1 MIAPFHLAGESLQF
15 DPAGAL
21 VWPAERVLVFAD
33 LHLEKGSAAAR
44 AGQLVPPWD
53 SRVTLERVARL
64 LRRYTPRTVIALGD
78 SFHDNQAAARLAPA
92 DEAALRRMTDAE
104 WGTRKLCFRHQA
116 TAGETGEISGHFHP
130 KAKVATRAGQI
141 VRPCFV
147 ADASKII
154 LPAFGAYTGGLDVRS
169 PAITAHFPRGARVFL
184 LGAERLFSFPVAH
197 TVPLG
202 AACFVIVPLCV
213 MSLDKLKIWESITRP
228 SFTDWLIAIF
238 AFGQVIALCRQI
250 RISHRQT
257 DIQRAQHIA
266 SHRPRIVVRGVELAR
281 EPHSGPRNGR
291 IPHFIEFVVF
301 NSGASNARIL
311 EGAIETT
318 PALADGRIDFFR
330 TRGRRYLKNE
340 MIKPGHT
347 IEGHCEVPL
356 NHNRLVLPP
365 RSQANAEGTRL
376 VFRGGFTYADET
388 DVIYR
393 MAFAYAFDP
402 QDRTFQRA
410 KYQDANYDD

>member
-92 DEAALRRMTDAE
+92 DEAALRRMTDAVDFIWVKGNHDPTPPNGIGGRAVAE

-202 AACFVIVPLCV
+202 AA
-213 MSLDKLKIWESITRP
+213 
-228 SFTDWLIAIF
+228 
-238 AFGQVIALCRQI
+238 
-250 RISHRQT
+250 
-257 DIQRAQHIA
+257 
-266 SHRPRIVVRGVELAR
+266 
-281 EPHSGPRNGR
+281 
-291 IPHFIEFVVF
+291 
-301 NSGASNARIL
+301 
-311 EGAIETT
+311 
-318 PALADGRIDFFR
+318 
-330 TRGRRYLKNE
+330 
-340 MIKPGHT
+340 
-347 IEGHCEVPL
+347 
-356 NHNRLVLPP
+356 
-365 RSQANAEGTRL
+365 
-376 VFRGGFTYADET
+376 
-388 DVIYR
+388 
-393 MAFAYAFDP
+393 
-402 QDRTFQRA
+402 
-410 KYQDANYDD
+410 